1 MKNIMPSRTV
11 ESSQTG
17 IHDNLEL
24 LVVKHTQTEYLRPI
38 PDFSRLAFQEFER
51 CFAGSGKSCIIL
63 DSCCGTGESTLH
75 LAMQHPDCFVVGVD
89 KSAHRL
95 GKHSVSAAGSE
106 FFKANNYTVLRADVE
121 DFWRLAS
128 NYSSRIMKHCIF
140 YPNPYPKPHH
150 IMRRWHG
157 HPLFVPMLRLA
168 PETELRTNWRIYAE
182 EFAFASLLLGYK
194 ARLQEMGD
202 IQPVSAFERK
212 YQASGH
218 ALFQVVVRQP

>member
-1 MKNIMPSRTV
+1 MKNIMISRTV
-11 ESSQTG
+11 ESTQTS
-17 IHDNLEL
+17 IHDNLES
-24 LVVKHTQTEYLRPI
+24 LVVKHTHSEYLRPI

-51 CFAGSGKSCIIL
+51 RFAASEKSHIIL

-75 LAMQHPDCFVVGVD
+75 LAMRHPDCFVVGVD

-95 GKHSVSAAGSE
+95 GKHSASAVGSE
-106 FFKANNYTVLRADVE
+106 LFKASNYTILRADVE

-128 NYSSRIMKHCIF
+128 KYSSQIIRHCIF
-140 YPNPYPKPHH
+140 YPNPYPKSHH

-157 HPLFVPMLRLA
+157 HPLFAPMLRLA

-182 EFAFASLLLGYK
+182 EFAFASSLLGYTVG
-194 ARLQEMGD
+194 LHEMRD

-212 YQASGH
+212 YHASGH

>member
-1 MKNIMPSRTV
+1 MKNTILSRTV
-11 ESSQTG
+11 ESTQTS
-17 IHDNLEL
+17 IHDNLAL
-24 LVVKHTQTEYLRPI
+24 LVVKHTQSEYLRPI

-51 CFAGSGKSCIIL
+51 RFAASEKNHIIL

-75 LAMQHPDCFVVGVD
+75 LAMQNPDCFVVGVD

-95 GKHSVSAAGSE
+95 GKHSVSAAGGE
-106 FFKANNYTVLRADVE
+106 FFKARNYTILRADVE

-128 NYSSRIMKHCIF
+128 SYSSQVIRHCIF

-157 HPLFVPMLRLA
+157 HPLFAPMLRLA

-182 EFAFASLLLGYK
+182 EFAFASSLLGYTV
-194 ARLQEMGD
+194 RLQEMSD

-218 ALFQVVVRQP
+218 VLFQVVVRQP